1 MSKRLTM
8 TFVSAAAVAV
18 LLLVQGAKAPDAA
31 SAAKLRHEITVTQTE
46 GGKITPAGDKTGI
59 VRVIDLRNATF
70 VITPNKG
77 HYMSGLLI
85 DGNAIVTTTDTHL
98 SQVGTSA
105 KYRYVFESVTGAH
118 SISPAFSKKPYVLT
132 VNISGTGTGSVS
144 SVPSGLACS
153 GTSCTGT
160 FEYGTVVTLAPSPED
175 NSAFDGW
182 KGCKAIKPGTSCTI
196 KMTSA
201 RTVTSKF
208 KSVAAGSWYKPAVDA
223 TWQWQLLGTVNTGHD
238 VDLYDIDLFDTPVST
253 ISSLKAA
260 GKKVI
265 CYFSAG
271 SWEDW
276 RSDAGSFQESDLG
289 NTLDGWPDERWV
301 DIRSESL
308 RQIIGE
314 RLDLAVQKGCD
325 GVEPDNVDG
334 YLNNPGFDFTAAD
347 QLAFNIFIATEAHQ
361 RDLSVGLKNDLDQ
374 ITALVE
380 YFDFSV
386 NEQCHEFDECDAL
399 MPFIEAGKP
408 VFNAEYE
415 ASMAEDPVERET
427 VCEDSLSRAFRTLIL
442 PLDLDDSFRHSCD

>member
-1 MSKRLTM
+1 MM
-8 TFVSAAAVAV
+8 TFVSAAAVAAF
-18 LLLVQGAKAPDAA
+18 LLVQGFKATDAS
-31 SAAKLRHEITVTQTE
+31 SAARPRHKITVTQTE
-46 GGKITPAGDKTGI
+46 GGKITSAGGKTGS
-59 VRVIDLRNATF
+59 VRVIDLRNAAF

-85 DGNAIVTTTDTHL
+85 DGNAIETATDPHL
-98 SQVGTSA
+98 SQIGTSA

-118 SISPAFSKKPYVLT
+118 SISPVFSKKPYVLT
-132 VNISGTGTGSVS
+132 VNMSGTGTGSVS
-144 SVPSGLACS
+144 SAPSGLTCS

-160 FEYGTVVTLAPSPED
+160 FEYGSTITLTPSLGS
-175 NSAFDGW
+175 NSSFDKW
-182 KGCKAIKPGTSCTI
+182 KGCKAIKASASCTI

-201 RTVTSKF
+201 RTVTAKF
-208 KSVAAGSWYKPAVDA
+208 KSLPAGSWYKPAVDT
-223 TWQWQLLGTVNTGHD
+223 TWQWQLLGTVNTGYD
-238 VDLYDIDLFDTPVST
+238 VDLYDIDLFDTPVSA

-276 RSDAGSFQESDLG
+276 RSDADSFQGSDLG

-308 RQIIGE
+308 RQIIKE

-347 QLAFNIFIATEAHQ
+347 QLDFNIFLATEAHQ
-361 RDLSVGLKNDLDQ
+361 RNLSVGLKNDLDQ
-374 ITALVE
+374 IGDLVE

-399 MPFIEAGKP
+399 LPFIEAGKP

-415 ASMAEDPVERET
+415 AAMVEDQAERQA
-427 VCEDSLSRAFRTLIL
+427 VCEDSLSRNFQTLIL
-442 PLDLDDSFRHSCD
+442 PLALDDSFRHSCEGP